1 MIDFFGG
8 DGRNRTEK
16 GRVVDFFLGAMDEI
30 GLKKITRMDQLDCDD
45 RKNTNIYFSYRLI

>member
-1 MIDFFGG
+1 VIDFFGG

-45 RKNTNIYFSYRLI
+45 RKNTNIYISYR

>member
-30 GLKKITRMDQLDCDD
+30 GLKKNHTDGPIGL
-45 RKNTNIYFSYRLI
+45 